1 MLKRLMPGIDV
12 SCRWWE
18 LTSGGAECR
27 TVSSCMFGNA
37 DLLGCAQ
44 PGDWKIYIILYNICD
59 CEIDKSQECALQIK
73 NKVSSNQRN

>member
-37 DLLGCAQ
+37 DLFGCAQ
-44 PGDWKIYIILYNICD
+44 PGDCKIYCINVSD
-59 CEIDKSQECALQIK
+59 CEIKKSRECALQMK
-73 NKVSSNQRN
+73 NKVSSNKRN